1 MLWVLKTSWCIRA
14 RIYPFFNPYIHHWPI
29 WFIVAFCIS
38 SVSTV
43 HYTIEV
49 VSIYQLLRYY
59 KVTNYL
65 QPLHFWCPR
74 CVLVP
79 VYRVSQELKS
89 LLRDLIP
96 DLILS
101 QKRHMHM
108 GPIRNGSEVMSFYN
122 TINKLEKKDEHWVFI
137 EIFC

>member
-1 MLWVLKTSWCIRA
+1 
-14 RIYPFFNPYIHHWPI
+14 
-29 WFIVAFCIS
+29 
-38 SVSTV
+38 
-43 HYTIEV
+43 
-49 VSIYQLLRYY
+49 
-59 KVTNYL
+59 
-65 QPLHFWCPR
+65 
-74 CVLVP
+74 
-79 VYRVSQELKS
+79 VSQELKS